1 MFRRR
6 LPTLLRNMMLRILK
20 IGAEGFFAMMSQ
32 PMKIH
37 AVLTQSNTLIMFT
50 LMGLFHLIFFSV
62 IKSEH

>member
-1 MFRRR
+1 
-6 LPTLLRNMMLRILK
+6 MLRILK